1 MSRRRK
7 DEDPRPLAGAQID
20 VEEEPKAEE
29 QAAAPDRWAF
39 RKDDD
44 YVAPKSDAPTEMH
57 ESYIPGTRE
66 AAESRS
72 DLALKGGLFRK
83 TLKLMREGIRPSNLR
98 SSYGKKPLVVLMSL
112 GVVGT
117 FSAEAYGLALPDIQ
131 RSLKTNV
138 SGLISAG
145 AYISLLVTVL
155 AIPMGYLADRR
166 RRVTLYGVGNAIASA
181 GVVGA
186 GFAGSA
192 PALIGSRFVTG
203 IGSEGPGAAG
213 FGLIA
218 DYVPPEYRGQA
229 FAFRHAAYSV
239 AGIFA
244 PLLIGIV
251 GFYYGWRLPFIIF
264 GSLAIVLSLYFLRMP
279 EPIRGYHERKAF
291 GADEETA
298 RRAQEPPSMG
308 EAFRAAWGVRTL
320 RRICYSI
327 PFSTISGRG
336 FAIVYGLYL
345 ARVHGVN
352 ILGRGIAGSVAA
364 LAVLLGL
371 MIGGPLTDR
380 FLSRNPGR
388 VVMIN
393 GYAGVATSL
402 GYLGIA
408 LAPNPYIAIAIGTF
422 LSFANAIIEPAQVAV
437 TSVVIPA
444 RLRALGLATL
454 QVWQLPAYFA
464 FGLLIG
470 PALSDGLR
478 WGLVYF
484 VPFGVISSII
494 YVTAGPFV
502 EFDIRSATAAALASE
517 EWRRAKAEGRGKLLV
532 MRDVDVHY
540 ESVQVLFGVDLDVQE
555 GELIA
560 LLGTNGAGKS
570 TLLRAIS
577 GTQEA
582 TGGAIVLD
590 GRDITH
596 VPPHE
601 IARHGAAQTPGGR
614 GIFPGLTVRENL
626 QLAGWLYGQDP
637 KHGEEVEQIFTY
649 FPILRE
655 RIGQIAGSLS
665 GGEQQMLTLA
675 QAFLA
680 RPKLLMIDE
689 LSLGLAPQIVE
700 QLLGIVEAIHQR
712 GTTIIIVEQS
722 VNVALT
728 VAKRAIFM
736 EKGEVRFDGPTE
748 ELLGRPDIMRA
759 VFLKGGR
766 TLAVGATA
774 TDRVKIR
781 EGERANILE
790 VQGLTKHYGGVAAVN
805 NVSFALREGETL
817 GLIGPNGA
825 GKTTVLEMI
834 SGFNAP
840 DAGQIFFDGR
850 DITSLAPDERAK
862 IGLIRR
868 FQDAKLFPS
877 LTVSETIAI
886 AFERQIEVK
895 SMIVQG
901 LGLPQARASE
911 SRLRK
916 KVDILVE
923 LLGLEAYR
931 EKFISEVSTGTRRVV
946 DLACVLASEPR
957 VLLLDEPS
965 SGLAQREAE
974 NMAPL
979 LNQVKRETGC
989 ALIIIEHD
997 MPLISAV
1004 SDELLAMVL
1013 GEVVVR
1019 GEPEEVLNNERVVQA
1034 YLGTTEEVIQRS
1046 GRVKGK

>member
-1 MSRRRK
+1 MSRRRR
-7 DEDPRPLAGAQID
+7 DEEPRPIAGAQID
-20 VEEEPKAEE
+20 TDEADKAAESEAPEQWNFRRGDDFEQPKA
-29 QAAAPDRWAF
+29 
-39 RKDDD
+39 
-44 YVAPKSDAPTEMH
+44 DAPTVVT
-57 ESYIPGTRE
+57 ESYIPGTKE
-66 AAESRS
+66 AANARA
-72 DLALKGGLFRK
+72 DLNVQGNLLVR

-98 SSYGKKPLVVLMSL
+98 SSYGKKPLIVIMGL
-112 GVVGT
+112 GIVGT
-117 FSAEAYGLALPDIQ
+117 FAAEAYGLALPDIQ
-131 RSLKTNV
+131 RDLKTNV
-138 SGLISAG
+138 SGLLAASS
-145 AYISLLVTVL
+145 YIGLLTTAL
-155 AIPMGYLADRR
+155 AIPFGYMADRR
-166 RRVTLYGVGNAIASA
+166 RRVTMYGVGNAIASA
-181 GVVGA
+181 GIITA
-186 GFAGSA
+186 GLSNSA
-192 PALIGSRFVTG
+192 PQLIGSRLLTG
-203 IGSEGPGAAG
+203 LGSEGPSSAG

-229 FAFRHAAYSV
+229 FAFRNVAYSV
-239 AGIFA
+239 AGIIA

-251 GFYYGWRLPFIIF
+251 GTFYGWRLPFLIA
-264 GSLAIVLSLYFLRMP
+264 GGLSVLLSLYFLTMP

-291 GADEETA
+291 GANEEVS

-320 RRICYSI
+320 RRTCYAI
-327 PFSTISGRG
+327 PFSTIASRG
-336 FAIVYGLYL
+336 LGFIYGLYL
-345 ARVHGVN
+345 ARVHGVT
-352 ILGRGIAGSVAA
+352 ILGRGIAGAVGAI
-364 LAVLLGL
+364 AVLLGL

-380 FLSRNPGR
+380 FLSKSPGR

-393 GYAGVATSL
+393 GVAGIVNSL
-402 GYLGIA
+402 SYIAIA
-408 LAPNPYIAIAIGTF
+408 LAPNFLFAIVLGTI
-422 LSFANAIIEPAQVAV
+422 LAFANSVIEPATVAV
-437 TSVVIPA
+437 TSVVIPP
-444 RLRALGLATL
+444 RLRGLGIATT
-454 QVWQLPAYFA
+454 QVWSLPAYFA

-470 PALSDGLR
+470 PALSHGVR
-478 WGLVYF
+478 WGLIYF
-484 VPFGVISSII
+484 VPWGIISSII
-494 YVTAGPFV
+494 YMTAGPFV
-502 EFDIRSATAAALASE
+502 EFDIRAATAAAIASE
-517 EWRRAKAEGRGKLLV
+517 EWRVAKEEGRGKLLV
-532 MRDVDVHY
+532 MRSVDVHY
-540 ESVQVLFGVDLDVQE
+540 DAVQVLFGVDLDVQE
-555 GELIA
+555 GELVA

-582 TGGAIVLD
+582 SGGAIVLD

-601 IARHGAAQTPGGR
+601 IAKHGAAQTPGGR
-614 GIFPGLTVRENL
+614 GIFPGLSVRENL

-637 KHGEEVEQIFTY
+637 KHAEELEQIFTY

-655 RIGQIAGSLS
+655 RLDQIAGSLS
-665 GGEQQMLTLA
+665 GGEQQMLTLS

-700 QLLGIVEAIHQR
+700 QLLGIVSAIHER

-728 VAKRAIFM
+728 VAKRAVFM

-766 TLAVGATA
+766 TLSVGATA

-790 VQGLTKHYGGVAAVN
+790 VHNLVKRYGGVAAVN
-805 NVSFALREGETL
+805 DVSFALREGETL
-817 GLIGPNGA
+817 GFIGPNGA
-825 GKTTVLEMI
+825 GKTTVLEII
-834 SGFNAP
+834 SGFNSP
-840 DAGQIFFDGR
+840 DSGAVVFDGR
-850 DITSLAPDERAK
+850 DITNLEPDERAK

-877 LTVSETIAI
+877 LTVAETISI
-886 AFERQIEVK
+886 AFERQIEVR

-901 LGLPQARASE
+901 LGLPQARQSE
-911 SRLRK
+911 LRIRK
-916 KVDILVE
+916 KVDILIE
-923 LLGLEAYR
+923 LLGLEAYQD
-931 EKFISEVSTGTRRVV
+931 KFISEVSTGTRRVI
-946 DLACVLASEPR
+946 DLACVLAAEPR

-1004 SDELLAMVL
+1004 SDELVAMVL
-1013 GEVVVR
+1013 GEVVAR
-1019 GEPEEVLNNERVVQA
+1019 GEPDEVLSNERVVQA